1 MKVLT
6 AKGVAG
12 AKPKRTAWR
21 MADKLVK
28 GLNLVI
34 TPAGNKSFWMRYAK
48 GGKKRQIKL
57 GVFPDYSLEQARIDG
72 AEYREAIDGGADP
85 ARDIKNSAAKSKLL
99 QAALVGKEGAE
110 TINIDQAE
118 NTDPTAKEMLQL
130 YRDAGNATVAALFT
144 LYEADLLEGGKHT
157 EEMLAAYKL
166 DIQPF
171 IGTKLACDVTSDDIA
186 DLLGAIVD
194 RGSVRKS
201 DVVRGYLMRAF
212 NLGRKARYSS
222 LWRTSTPNFNII
234 VNPVEVIEK
243 AGAYNPRNRELSKE
257 EVKVLWNDLDN
268 FNTATALAV
277 KLIFTTGARVTEIL
291 EAKKSEFDLEAGVWA
306 LPMDRWKIRR
316 KAEHTQPHLVPLT
329 ATHIALLKEAM
340 ALSGKSEYLFPGKM
354 DTLKYRSVN
363 QAIGRYCARTG
374 FEHFVTKD
382 LRRSFKTLTG
392 AAGLSLEIR
401 NRLQGHAF
409 SDIGSKNYDRYSYW
423 TEKQEAMMKWERW
436 FDRII
441 SDEPAKVVPLKAA
454 L

>member
-1 MKVLT
+1 
-6 AKGVAG
+6 
-12 AKPKRTAWR
+12 
-21 MADKLVK
+21 
-28 GLNLVI
+28 
-34 TPAGNKSFWMRYAK
+34 
-48 GGKKRQIKL
+48 
-57 GVFPDYSLEQARIDG
+57 
-72 AEYREAIDGGADP
+72 
-85 ARDIKNSAAKSKLL
+85 
-99 QAALVGKEGAE
+99 
-110 TINIDQAE
+110 
-118 NTDPTAKEMLQL
+118 
-130 YRDAGNATVAALFT
+130 
-144 LYEADLLEGGKHT
+144 
-157 EEMLAAYKL
+157 
-166 DIQPF
+166 
-171 IGTKLACDVTSDDIA
+171 
-186 DLLGAIVD
+186 
-194 RGSVRKS
+194 
-201 DVVRGYLMRAF
+201 VRGYLMRAF